1 MTQELKQLVELE
13 EAYKELKDVIKSDRR
28 VIMNSQNK
36 ANKKLLDAFRI
47 SEKTFTS
54 KSDPA
59 MWDENLKKI
68 TMKELYDKESI
79 DDKPV
84 ILIAVTRNQ
93 YDINDF
99 PKYREYIKNTLNKDT
114 IYYGLW
120 PNIEKNKV
128 EYDVLYT
135 IDSTN
140 NDEIQKHLN
149 LHNEINNGLTQKMAL
164 IIDKNGN
171 WEIQN
176 NKNYE

>member
-1 MTQELKQLVELE
+1 
-13 EAYKELKDVIKSDRR
+13 
-28 VIMNSQNK
+28 MNSQNK

-59 MWDENLKKI
+59 MWDENFKKI

-99 PKYREYIKNTLNKDT
+99 PKYVDYIKIILEINV

-120 PNIEKNKV
+120 TDRETSESGKV
-128 EYDVLYT
+128 EYDVLYVLP
-135 IDSTN
+135 S
-140 NDEIQKHLN
+140 DEHNRVQKHLN
-149 LHNEINNGLTQKMAL
+149 SHAHMNNGFAQKMAL
-164 IIDKNGN
+164 VISQDGTTEIIKNVI
-171 WEIQN
+171 E
-176 NKNYE
+176 